1 VSIFIQSYVN
11 IKLHVST
18 LLDTIIHIIQK
29 VRKRG
34 VVRAT
39 SACVRDWWK
48 SEHFA
53 SFYGFFRS
61 ECKYILFLPT
71 MYAYFGI
78 LLYCLKIAETTVV
91 LIAFMSV
98 PCHATLYLC
107 CFLPLALRVSGTRR
121 LLFV

>member
-1 VSIFIQSYVN
+1 
-11 IKLHVST
+11 
-18 LLDTIIHIIQK
+18 
-29 VRKRG
+29 
-34 VVRAT
+34 VVLAT

-71 MYAYFGI
+71 MHAYFGI

-98 PCHATLYLC
+98 PCHA
-107 CFLPLALRVSGTRR
+107 RVVP
-121 LLFV
+121 LLFLTISSTCIRYQKTVICIIDTDACSLAVYYSHKTLSLTL